1 MIFIELN
8 GEKIMTNIKD
18 NLDKI
23 KTEVFRTAK
32 SCDRQT
38 DSVRLITVS
47 KKKSVQVIK
56 EAIKAGAKNFG
67 ENYIQEAI
75 EKIDIIANDSV
86 TWHFIGHLQS
96 NKAKF
101 AVKYFEYIHTV
112 DKLKL
117 AKEINKQAKKI
128 NKIQKILLQVN
139 IGEELTKSGA
149 RIENAI
155 ELVKQI
161 HEFENI
167 SIQGLMCMPPYFTEP
182 EKARIY
188 FKQLVQIK
196 EKILEQ
202 NFDNVSMEHL
212 SMGMSNDFKVAIEEG
227 STMVG
232 VGTSIFG
239 NRAI

>member
-1 MIFIELN
+1 MVSIKANL
-8 GEKIMTNIKD
+8 EKINRQIIATVKY
-18 NLDKI
+18 
-23 KTEVFRTAK
+23 
-32 SCDRQT
+32 CDRRP
-38 DSVRLITVS
+38 DNIRLIAVS
-47 KKKSVQVIK
+47 KKKSVQTIK
-56 EAIKAGAKNFG
+56 EAMDAGAKNFG

-75 EKIDIIANDSV
+75 EKIEIIADDTI

-101 AVKYFEYIHTV
+101 AVKHFEYIHTV
-112 DKLKL
+112 EKYKL

-128 NKIQKILLQVN
+128 NKTQKILLQVN

-149 RIENAI
+149 RIDNAI

-161 HEFENI
+161 HGFENL
-167 SIQGLMCMPPYFTEP
+167 SLQGLMCIPPYFTEP
-182 EKARIY
+182 EKARSY

-196 EKILEQ
+196 EKIVEQ
-202 NFDNVSMEHL
+202 NFDNVAMEHL

-227 STMVG
+227 STMVR